1 MPLSELS
8 KKVGVSVS
16 ALSQIENAKAFP
28 SVITLK
34 TIANSLHTSVGDL
47 IGEFEDL
54 TRNPLIKAD
63 EIKFVK
69 SNQSDTR
76 LFLLSYHD
84 NAKQMEPYLIKF
96 PPTSDSTDI
105 MTEHSGQGFIFVLE
119 GKLLFTLN
127 DADYIIEKGDSFYF
141 NSNIRHYLKNT
152 GKSEAQILWVVAPPH
167 V

>member
-1 MPLSELS
+1 MLGMPLSELS

-54 TRNPLIKAD
+54 TKNPLIKAD
-63 EIKFVK
+63 DTKFVK
-69 SNQSDTR
+69 SNSQDTR
-76 LFLLSYHD
+76 LFLLSHHD

-96 PPTSDSTDI
+96 PAASDSTDI
-105 MTEHSGQGFIFVLE
+105 MAEH
-119 GKLLFTLN
+119 
-127 DADYIIEKGDSFYF
+127 A
-141 NSNIRHYLKNT
+141 
-152 GKSEAQILWVVAPPH
+152 
-167 V
+167 